1 MSEAQDYRGI
11 TLSAWLG
18 LAWLWSIQF
27 SHMSGLGEPITLGYI
42 IIAIIANALRPRR
55 KLINMLDDRKLN

>member
-18 LAWLWSIQF
+18 SMRF
-27 SHMSGLGEPITLGYI
+27 SHISGLGEPITLGYI
-42 IIAIIANALRPRR
+42 INAIIANALKPRR